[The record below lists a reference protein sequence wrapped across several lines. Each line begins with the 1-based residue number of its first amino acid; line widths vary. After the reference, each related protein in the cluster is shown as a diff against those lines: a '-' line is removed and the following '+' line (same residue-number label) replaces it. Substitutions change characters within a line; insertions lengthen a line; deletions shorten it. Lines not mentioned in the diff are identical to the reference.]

1 MDELGLRVPRDG
13 GVQKL
18 AEILNYIQS
27 KCLMI
32 WIVPSATSLV
42 DKSDTGDKN
51 TINKEQFQEL
61 LTLVNI
67 QHVNLTKIFRNSE
80 SIAQIVPAG
89 RTKKYSSQKD
99 SDEMTPT
106 AIDGGEC
113 STIVGSRP
121 TAVVF
126 SRSDAYN
133 YKLYADIIV
142 KYINKHIGDISDNT
156 RIVILCDRYI
166 EPRQLLSQLTS
177 NHQTSECLSKC
188 GGRVKYYDGGVRKFD
203 TDGNP
208 TYDDDTTNVDTGDV
222 ESWIHEGGLLLTHD
236 RLFNGCEADLVIFVS
251 AVWGGGNNPNIRSGV
266 TRAVADVCV
275 LMSDSVTTDV
285 EKLTQ
290 TFNVEDVR
298 GDGDKVMKS
307 AAAATSLRKESKCNI
322 L

>member
-1 MDELGLRVPRDG
+1 MDELGLRVPRNG

-42 DKSDTGDKN
+42 DKSDTGNKN
-51 TINKEQFQEL
+51 TINKEQFKEL
-61 LTLVNI
+61 LSLVNI

-89 RTKKYSSQKD
+89 HYKKYSSAQD

-121 TAVVF
+121 TAVVY
-126 SRSDAYN
+126 SRSDKHN
-133 YKLYADIIV
+133 HKLYADIIV
-142 KYINKHIGDISDNT
+142 KYINKHIGDITDNT
-156 RIVILCDRYI
+156 RIVILCDAFI
-166 EPRQLLSQLTS
+166 EPRQLLLQLTS

-203 TDGNP
+203 SECNP
-208 TYDDDTTNVDTGDV
+208 TYNDDTTDVDTGDV

-251 AVWGGGNNPNIRSGV
+251 YGWGAGNTTNIRSGV

-275 LMSDSVTTDV
+275 LMSDDGHIDV
-285 EKLTQ
+285 EKLKQ
-290 TFNVEDVR
+290 TFNVEEV
-298 GDGDKVMKS
+298 
-307 AAAATSLRKESKCNI
+307 ATSPRKESKCNI